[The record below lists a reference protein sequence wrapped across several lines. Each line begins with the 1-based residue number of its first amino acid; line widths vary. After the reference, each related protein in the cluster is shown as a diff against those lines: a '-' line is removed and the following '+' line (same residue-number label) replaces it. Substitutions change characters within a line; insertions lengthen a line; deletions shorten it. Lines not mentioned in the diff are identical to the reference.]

1 MDSRMANFLNNHHL
15 VNQTTNKMPFM
26 NLYPPPTTD
35 DNVDLATGNNNNNML
50 IDNQPQSTTTTIDS
64 YFLNDFDAID
74 SIDDCLLDLNQLPI
88 DSNHH
93 FQIFNQQQQQDPNLM
108 IANDDY
114 DFVTA
119 VDQEN
124 EEIQTIMDA
133 TSTTTT
139 TSSTAMIPESS
150 KRIVKN
156 NRKKS
161 EKKPRQPRQQQHQRN
176 TKPRIR
182 SKSPS
187 LVVKLKR
194 NRRLKANDRERNR
207 MHMLNKALERL
218 RSVLPSSFTENIDN
232 NNDNNNN
239 DNFSDDGNN
248 SQHSSNQNNKMTKIE
263 TLRFAHDYIWA
274 LSETLRSLDS
284 QQQQQNH
291 DQLISPT
298 TLSSPIHLTD
308 SPPSSS
314 SLSSSSSS
322 SDILYQSSSSSI
334 NQYDHYSP
342 TTLSSTASFFDEN
355 ITNHNH
361 HNHHHINPTTKISVI
376 TMASKIHS

>member
-35 DNVDLATGNNNNNML
+35 DNVDLATGNNNNTNML

-74 SIDDCLLDLNQLPI
+74 SIDDCLLDLNQVPI

-93 FQIFNQQQQQDPNLM
+93 FQIFNQQQQQHEPNLM

-133 TSTTTT
+133 TSTT

-161 EKKPRQPRQQQHQRN
+161 EKKPRQPRQQQQQRN

-187 LVVKLKR
+187 LV
-194 NRRLKANDRERNR
+194 N
-207 MHMLNKALERL
+207 
-218 RSVLPSSFTENIDN
+218 
-232 NNDNNNN
+232 
-239 DNFSDDGNN
+239 
-248 SQHSSNQNNKMTKIE
+248 E
-263 TLRFAHDYIWA
+263 TLRYI
-274 LSETLRSLDS
+274 TLLYCHITNIQSLFSFQIDVIKS
-284 QQQQQNH
+284 IR
-291 DQLISPT
+291 LWPVIST
-298 TLSSPIHLTD
+298 PIN
-308 SPPSSS
+308 
-314 SLSSSSSS
+314 
-322 SDILYQSSSSSI
+322 ILYQQTAFFPYFSS
-334 NQYDHYSP
+334 
-342 TTLSSTASFFDEN
+342 
-355 ITNHNH
+355 
-361 HNHHHINPTTKISVI
+361 
-376 TMASKIHS
+376 

>member
-1 MDSRMANFLNNHHL
+1 MANFLNNHHL

-74 SIDDCLLDLNQLPI
+74 SIDDCLLDLNQVPI

-93 FQIFNQQQQQDPNLM
+93 FQIFNQQQQQHEPNLM

-133 TSTTTT
+133 TSTTT
-139 TSSTAMIPESS
+139 SSTAIIPESS

-161 EKKPRQPRQQQHQRN
+161 EKKPRQPRQQQQQRN

-284 QQQQQNH
+284 QQQQH
-291 DQLISPT
+291 DQIISPT

-322 SDILYQSSSSSI
+322 SSDILYQSSSSI

-355 ITNHNH
+355 IANH
-361 HNHHHINPTTKISVI
+361 HHNHHINPTTKISVI